1 MIEEAVLQKV
11 LGAALRHGGDF
22 AEVFAEDR
30 RASSA
35 ALDDGKVEELS
46 SGRDRG
52 AGIRVSMITGDQPA
66 TAAEIARQLGLDR
79 DARGNPLKTVHARE
93 LEGLDDEG
101 WARVAAESRDADLR
115 QS

>member
-1 MIEEAVLQKV
+1 MIDPLREEAK
-11 LGAALRHGGDF
+11 AAI
-22 AEVFAEDR
+22 ATC
-30 RASSA
+30 
-35 ALDDGKVEELS
+35 
-46 SGRDRG
+46 RG

-101 WARVAAESRDADLR
+101 WAARRRRVRRLRPGLARAQAADRRGAPGGGATSWP
-115 QS
+115 